1 MPTHSGSKKV
11 LVLTVGTGNID
22 DLERTLLVPMLKSV
36 EPSV

>member
-1 MPTHSGSKKV
+1 MPTLPATKKV